1 VPLNTTE
8 EIWKEGREMHHCVG
22 SYDYRVAAGCC
33 YMYSVRQGDN
43 RIATVELLRKDGKA
57 ELGQIKATCNAR
69 PPKEVTK
76 AVKRWFSEMKGMRFP
91 G

>member
-1 VPLNTTE
+1 
-8 EIWKEGREMHHCVG
+8 
-22 SYDYRVAAGCC
+22 
-33 YMYSVRQGDN
+33 MYSVRQGDN
-43 RIATVELLRKDGKA
+43 RIAIVELLRKDGKA